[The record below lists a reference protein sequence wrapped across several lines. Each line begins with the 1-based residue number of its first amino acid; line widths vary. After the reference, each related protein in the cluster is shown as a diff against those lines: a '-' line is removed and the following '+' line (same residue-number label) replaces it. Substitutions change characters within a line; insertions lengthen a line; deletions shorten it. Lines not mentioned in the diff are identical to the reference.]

1 MSRGLLALV
10 VLAIVVVGAVYIGS
24 PFYAF
29 HELKAAA
36 EAGDRERLEAMVDF
50 PAVREDL
57 KRQVDSGAVKL
68 ARRAS
73 GVGYPIAAVIGAL
86 GAALGDSAIDR
97 LVTPDSIGAMIRF
110 GETSRGHHKHHAEAA
125 TAAGDTT
132 PTAPESRTVVHYGF
146 LTPDRF
152 RVSVAP
158 AADTDHPIDLILE
171 RHGLFSWRLEAIQ
184 LPK

>member
-1 MSRGLLALV
+1 MSRGLVGLV
-10 VLAIVVVGAVYIGS
+10 VLVLLVVGAVYVGS

-57 KRQVDSGAVKL
+57 KRQVDSKAVKL

-73 GVGYPIAAVIGAL
+73 GVGYPIAAVIGAV
-86 GAALGDSAIDR
+86 GAALGDRAIDR
-97 LVTPDSIGAMIRF
+97 LVTPDAISAMIRF
-110 GETSRGHHKHHAEAA
+110 GVTSRSHHRQAAEAA
-125 TAAGDTT
+125 TEAGDTT
-132 PTAPESRTVVHYGF
+132 RAASESKTAVHYGF
-146 LTPDRF
+146 LSPDRF
-152 RVSVAP
+152 RASVAP
-158 AADTDHPIDLILE
+158 ARDPDHPIDLILE